1 MSDYFLVK
9 SIVRSWIF
17 PLIQNTKIEVQ
28 QDKDYISSLVYADSS
43 FFTYVLFA
51 TSISPCETWRV
62 KVATIIFTK

>member
-1 MSDYFLVK
+1 MFINMSDYFLVK

-28 QDKDYISSLVYADSS
+28 QDKDYISSLVLNADSS

-51 TSISPCETWRV
+51 TSISPCET
-62 KVATIIFTK
+62 

>member
-1 MSDYFLVK
+1 VL
-9 SIVRSWIF
+9 
-17 PLIQNTKIEVQ
+17 N
-28 QDKDYISSLVYADSS
+28 ADSS

>member
-1 MSDYFLVK
+1 MFINMSDYFLVK

-28 QDKDYISSLVYADSS
+28 QQDKDYISSLVQDPDSS

-51 TSISPCETWRV
+51 TSISPCET
-62 KVATIIFTK
+62 